1 MWDMT
6 IVMLWDTEHRRREWL
21 RRHGDTQMTLREYVR
36 GRLDAGATVE
46 QAWRDAKRDRWH
58 APWNYVAKIHREW
71 LLEKDAPRSHQEE
84 Q

>member
-1 MWDMT
+1 
-6 IVMLWDTEHRRREWL
+6 
-21 RRHGDTQMTLREYVR
+21 MTLREYVR